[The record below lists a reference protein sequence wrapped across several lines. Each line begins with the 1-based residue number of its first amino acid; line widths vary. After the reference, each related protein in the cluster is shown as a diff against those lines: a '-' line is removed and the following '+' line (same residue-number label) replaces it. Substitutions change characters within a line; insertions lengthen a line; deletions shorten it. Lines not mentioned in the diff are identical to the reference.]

1 MDRLLTMLKTVMMTV
16 AQCGYRASLAART
29 INSLAAIGPVASDWI
44 GAPPGLLKLRAGLL
58 RAAGPKRDAQQVE
71 Y

>member
-1 MDRLLTMLKTVMMTV
+1 MMMV

-29 INSLAAIGPVASDWI
+29 INSLAAIGPVAIDWI
-44 GAPPGLLKLRAGLL
+44 SAQPGILELRAGSL